1 MTISSQSGHR
11 MEQLGAEIDEQLAT
25 TPTEEL
31 LDLEVLQPENIKD
44 TCMHIRSLKDAMKK
58 E

>member
-1 MTISSQSGHR
+1 